1 MYSEIYQDR
10 SVAIFFSTDYMLAV
24 SLVFQTFLMDTV
36 VACVHEFNECS
47 LNERGTRGVRSSRCR
62 KLTGLTLAYVGR
74 QAWSP
79 VRSRRS

>member
-10 SVAIFFSTDYMLAV
+10 SIAIFFSTDYMLAV
-24 SLVFQTFLMDTV
+24 SLVFQTFLWTLSLLVFTNLMS
-36 VACVHEFNECS
+36 VALMSGEHE
-47 LNERGTRGVRSSRCR
+47 VRSSRCR